1 MFGKL
6 KENIQDIRE
15 DITGLLESNMA
26 YYKLWLFKVITKS
39 FSALLKVI
47 LIGIFLVVALAFFS
61 IAAAIA
67 IGEALDNMAHG
78 FLIVGGFYFLVCA
91 IIYICRRSIEKP
103 IIETFSEIF
112 YNEED

>member
-15 DITGLLESNMA
+15 DMKGLLESNIA
-26 YYKLWLFKVITKS
+26 YYKLWLFKVMTKS
-39 FSALLKVI
+39 FSALLKVL
-47 LIGIFLVVALAFFS
+47 LIGVFLVVALTFFS
-61 IAAAIA
+61 VAAAIA
-67 IGEALDNMAHG
+67 VGEALDSMAYG
-78 FLIVGGFYFLVCA
+78 FLIVGGFYFLLCA
-91 IIYICRRSIEKP
+91 IVYVCRRSVEKP

>member
-15 DITGLLESNMA
+15 DIKGLLESNIA

-39 FSALLKVI
+39 FSALLKV
-47 LIGIFLVVALAFFS
+47 LMIGIFLVVALAFFS
-61 IAAAIA
+61 VAVAIA
-67 IGEALDNMAHG
+67 IGEALDSMAYG
-78 FLIVGGFYFLVCA
+78 FLIVGGFYFLLCV
-91 IIYICRRSIEKP
+91 IIYVCRRSVEKP

-112 YNEED
+112 YNEDD